1 MRAPGASST
10 SSSSLANGPVVYSG
24 PGAEDEDARRDG
36 HDTGTGG
43 AEAGGELL
51 LRFREACKRADGLQ
65 AELNNPQKLALYGLF
80 KQATD
85 PNGRNPT
92 APSRLSLIERAKWE
106 AWYEVR
112 HVSAT
117 ARQPRASLSS
127 LSDAALPRP
136 GRTKLANFVHHQHVG
151 ARLEPTA
158 CADCVYRDGR
168 GVSAVT
174 TGRRRS

>member
-24 PGAEDEDARRDG
+24 PGAEDEGARRDG

-117 ARQPRASLSS
+117 ARQP
-127 LSDAALPRP
+127 
-136 GRTKLANFVHHQHVG
+136 
-151 ARLEPTA
+151 
-158 CADCVYRDGR
+158 
-168 GVSAVT
+168 
-174 TGRRRS
+174 

>member
-1 MRAPGASST
+1 MTVHPSDMRAPGASST

-24 PGAEDEDARRDG
+24 PGAEDEGARRDG

-127 LSDAALPRP
+127 LSKAALPRP
-136 GRTKLANFVHHQHVG
+136 GRAKVANS
-151 ARLEPTA
+151 APRR
-158 CADCVYRDGR
+158 CA
-168 GVSAVT
+168 A
-174 TGRRRS
+174 